1 MCVHLCVVDEPDLP
15 DGDGDA
21 DADVDTDV
29 VEDVE

>member
-15 DGDGDA
+15 DDDGDA